1 VRSGAGSLA
10 TRPCSSWSEITD
22 VSPERAARI
31 ARCAALAPDMVVMQG
46 MPRPTA
52 ARRIS

>member
-1 VRSGAGSLA
+1 MTELSPA
-10 TRPCSSWSEITD
+10 RP
-22 VSPERAARI
+22 ARI
-31 ARCAALAPDMVVMQG
+31 ARWAALAPDIVVMHG